1 MVYSLPVEE
10 IFTLINFGFL
20 PTSVLWWRRFRS
32 DVRVHGKI
40 PRGSNYSN
48 YRKSFRTGQPT
59 PRVSVTGH
67 TAPFPIAAKTDLPP
81 AGGLLLISLEVTPRF
96 TSISDVVGPLVWV
109 RGRWHLL
116 LGAGRFDKSMSNT
129 SRSTSHHAASNQD
142 LPLLLPWRPT
152 KMSCRHRILCRC
164 FFFFRFH
171 SPPMGAFP
179 KMGARILPRN
189 VPTLSGARSMHFF
202 PFWPSKLGL
211 KGGGVWRR
219 ALENERRRWAH
230 PLNNDLDESKKY
242 VSCLPCFLYICD
254 THYATGYIVT
264 FHLFLLAV
272 LSICD

>member
-164 FFFFRFH
+164 CFFFQISLPAHGGLSQNGRQNS
-171 SPPMGAFP
+171 SPKRPNAF
-179 KMGARILPRN
+179 GREVNAL
-189 VPTLSGARSMHFF
+189 F
-202 PFWPSKLGL
+202 PLLAFETRVERWGGL
-211 KGGGVWRR
+211 AA

-230 PLNNDLDESKKY
+230 PLNDDLDESKKY